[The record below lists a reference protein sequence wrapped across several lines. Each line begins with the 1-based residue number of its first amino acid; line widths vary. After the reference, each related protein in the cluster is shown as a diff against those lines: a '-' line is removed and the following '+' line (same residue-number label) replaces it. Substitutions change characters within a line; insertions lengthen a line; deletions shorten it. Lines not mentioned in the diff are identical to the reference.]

1 MPLTKKIKIIFSKDE
16 ISKFWIIFFGI
27 LFITILDGI
36 SLIVLIPVFNIIF
49 LGKIPLVPFLN
60 FSSIEMTFN
69 IKIVSIIL
77 FVLLFYF
84 KNFFIIIF
92 NIYYIN
98 FIKKIN
104 NRLGSTLFSYF
115 LNQEYIFFLK
125 KSSDNFLQKV
135 NNDLRDLNDFL
146 LSFFNFFAEFT
157 FLILICF
164 LLMIINYK
172 IFLIFFLTFIIVLYI
187 YYNLFK
193 SRIDSWAII
202 YRKSIKDLQ
211 NLVIDGSQGFKD
223 IILYNLRDSFM
234 NIFISNL
241 ENSTK
246 TLSRINFL
254 NNVQKY
260 WLELTTFSVL
270 IFALLYFVSTN
281 VDVSDLIP
289 IFGLFIIALFRLTMS
304 FSRIIFSVH
313 TLKFC
318 YPAFVALYQELKDLK
333 NNNKINLDK
342 KITFYQSIE
351 FKNVKFSYL
360 NNNYNIL
367 DDISFVINK
376 NNIVNIS
383 GPNGSGKTTL
393 LNLIAG
399 IIQPTHG
406 RILIDSNFS
415 LYANE
420 KNWFKK
426 ISYVQ
431 QNIFLLNDTL
441 KKNITLTNNHEIDFV
456 KFNKVK
462 DSLKLDE
469 FFKNLPN
476 KLETH
481 VGING
486 INLSGGQKQIISLA
500 RALYKDSELIILDEA
515 TSSLDENMTLLV
527 KKLIL
532 SMKGKKTIIM
542 VTHDADYFLDCFDKI
557 IEVKSQ
563 TLKI

>member
-1 MPLTKKIKIIFSKDE
+1 MLLIKEIKVIFSKDE
-16 ISKFWIIFFGI
+16 ISKFWLLFFGI
-27 LFITILDGI
+27 LFVTILDGI
-36 SLIVLIPVFNIIF
+36 SLVVLIPIFNIIF
-49 LGKIPLVPFLN
+49 LNKIPLIPFLN
-60 FSSIEMTFN
+60 LSSIEITVD
-69 IKIVSIIL
+69 IKIISIIL
-77 FVLLFYF
+77 FVFIFYF

-98 FIKKIN
+98 FTRKIN
-104 NRLGSTLFSYF
+104 NRLGFTLFSNF
-115 LNQEYIFFLK
+115 LNQDYIFFLK

-146 LSFFNFFAEFT
+146 LSFFNFFAEFI
-157 FLILICF
+157 FLIAICF
-164 LLMIINYK
+164 LLVIVNYK
-172 IFLIFFLTFIIVLYI
+172 IFLIFFLSFTIILYI

-202 YRKSIKDLQ
+202 YRRSIKNLQ
-211 NLVIDGSQGFKD
+211 SLVIDGSQGFKD
-223 IILYNLRDSFM
+223 IILYNLRDSFI
-234 NIFISNL
+234 NIFNSNL

-270 IFALLYFVSTN
+270 TLALLYFVWLN
-281 VDVSDLIP
+281 VDISDLIP

-318 YPAFVALYQELKDLK
+318 YPAFLALYQELNDLK
-333 NNNKINLDK
+333 NNNKINLDR

-351 FKNVKFSYL
+351 FKNVKFSYP

-367 DDISFVINK
+367 DDISFVISK
-376 NNIVNIS
+376 NNLVNIS
-383 GPNGSGKTTL
+383 GANGSGKTTL

-399 IIQPTHG
+399 LIQPAGG
-406 RILIDSNFS
+406 RILIDNTFDLYSNQKS
-415 LYANE
+415 WL
-420 KNWFKK
+420 KK

-441 KKNITLTNNHEIDFV
+441 KKNITLTDNHEIDFD
-456 KFNKVK
+456 KFNKVIN
-462 DSLKLDE
+462 SLKLDE

-476 KLETH
+476 KLESQ

-486 INLSGGQKQIISLA
+486 ISLSGGQKQIISLA

-515 TSSLDENMTLLV
+515 TASLDENMTLLV

-542 VTHDADYFLDCFDKI
+542 VTHEADYFSDCFDKI
-557 IEVKSQ
+557 IEIKPRG
-563 TLKI
+563 